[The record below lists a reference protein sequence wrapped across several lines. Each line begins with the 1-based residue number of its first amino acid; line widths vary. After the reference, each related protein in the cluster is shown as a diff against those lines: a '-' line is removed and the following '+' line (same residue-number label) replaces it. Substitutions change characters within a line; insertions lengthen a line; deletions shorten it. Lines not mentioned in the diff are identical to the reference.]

1 MNEKEIL
8 ATLALTRINYFHL
21 AGIRQLYEA
30 AGSAAAIVE
39 NRSHIRDIVPDVS
52 PKMLEGLSDIETVM
66 PRAEA
71 ELRYC
76 QQYGI
81 QILTLNDPLYPRRL
95 RECDDAPLLLFYKGT
110 ADLNQQR
117 IVNIVGTRHCTVY
130 GQDLVRRFIEGLK
143 QWSPQVL
150 IVSGLAYGVDICAH
164 RNALQQGYETVGVLA
179 HGLDDLYPPRHRE
192 TANQMIC
199 QGGLLTEH
207 FTQTNADKINFV
219 RRNRIVAGMSD
230 ACVVVESAAKGGSL
244 ITARLSRD
252 YNRDTFAFPGPVGAP
267 YSEGCNHLIRDN
279 QAGLITSAED
289 FVMAMGWQDDAT
301 LSAAQQQGIERQL
314 FPQLNETEA
323 RIVAALQK
331 QNDQQIN
338 LLTVRTDLPISKL
351 TATLFELEM
360 KGVVKTFAG
369 GIYHLLN

>member
-8 ATLALTRINYFHL
+8 YTLALTRINYFNL

-30 AGSAAAIVE
+30 AGSATAIVE
-39 NRSHIRDIVPDVS
+39 NLNNIRDIVPDVA
-52 PKMLEGLSDIETVM
+52 PKMLEGLRDINIVM

-76 QQYGI
+76 QQYDI
-81 QILTLNDPLYPRRL
+81 QILALNDPHYPSRL
-95 RECDDAPLLLFYKGT
+95 RECDDAPILLFYKGT

-117 IVNIVGTRHCTVY
+117 VINMVGTRHCTAY
-130 GQDLVRRFIEGLK
+130 GQDLVQRFMEELK
-143 QWSPQVL
+143 QLSPQVL
-150 IVSGLAYGVDICAH
+150 IISGLAYGIDICAH
-164 RNALQQGYETVGVLA
+164 RNALRQGYETVGVLA
-179 HGLDDLYPPRHRE
+179 HGLDDLYPSRHRE
-192 TANQMIC
+192 TANQMVC

-207 FTQTNADKINFV
+207 FTNTNADKINFV

-230 ACVVVESAAKGGSL
+230 ACIVLESAAKGGSL

-252 YNRDTFAFPGPVGAP
+252 YNRDTFAFPGSVGAP

-289 FVMAMGWQDDAT
+289 FVKAMGWQDDAT
-301 LSAAQQQGIERQL
+301 LMTAQQQGIERQL
-314 FPQLNETEA
+314 FPQLNETET

-338 LLTVRTDLPISKL
+338 LLSVRTDLPISKL
-351 TATLFELEM
+351 TSTLFELEM
-360 KGVVKTFAG
+360 KGVVKTLAG